1 MQTEEK
7 ETPTVLTRRKGSEV
21 MGWLFKTPSD
31 DATEATLRALHTQNT
46 LDTYYEKGKALIF
59 CIITGIVTALVVSYF
74 ELHTDVS
81 IWENTV
87 EWFYDKVRGWV
98 G

>member
-1 MQTEEK
+1 
-7 ETPTVLTRRKGSEV
+7 

-46 LDTYYEKGKALIF
+46 LDTYYEKGKALVL
-59 CIITGIVTALVVSYF
+59 CVITGFVTALSISWF
-74 ELHTDVS
+74 EQATDVS
-81 IWENTV
+81 IWEGTV
-87 EWFYDKVRGWV
+87 EWFYNKLRGWV

>member
-1 MQTEEK
+1 
-7 ETPTVLTRRKGSEV
+7 VIL

-46 LDTYYEKGKALIF
+46 LDTYYEKGKALIL
-59 CIITGIVTALVVSYF
+59 CIITGVVTALSVSWF
-74 ELHTDVS
+74 EQASDTS
-81 IWENTV
+81 IWENTI

-98 G
+98 D

>member
-1 MQTEEK
+1 
-7 ETPTVLTRRKGSEV
+7 

-46 LDTYYEKGKALIF
+46 LDNYYERGRALVL
-59 CIITGIVTALVVSYF
+59 CIIVGFGTAFGVSYF
-74 ELHTDVS
+74 ELQTGSS

-87 EWFYDKVRGWV
+87 EWFYEKVKSWV
-98 G
+98 D

>member
-1 MQTEEK
+1 
-7 ETPTVLTRRKGSEV
+7 

-46 LDTYYEKGKALIF
+46 LDTYYEKGKALIL
-59 CIITGIVTALVVSYF
+59 CIITGVVTALSVSWF
-74 ELHTDVS
+74 EQASDTS
-81 IWENTV
+81 IWENTI

-98 G
+98 D

>member
-1 MQTEEK
+1 
-7 ETPTVLTRRKGSEV
+7 

-59 CIITGIVTALVVSYF
+59 CIITGIITALSVSWF
-74 ELHTDVS
+74 EQASDTS

-98 G
+98 N

>member
-1 MQTEEK
+1 
-7 ETPTVLTRRKGSEV
+7 

-46 LDTYYEKGKALIF
+46 LDTYYERGKALVL
-59 CIITGIVTALVVSYF
+59 CIIVGFSSALGVSWF
-74 ELHTDVS
+74 ETTTDVS

-87 EWFYDKVRGWV
+87 EWFYNKVRDWV
-98 G
+98 S

>member
-1 MQTEEK
+1 
-7 ETPTVLTRRKGSEV
+7 

-46 LDTYYEKGKALIF
+46 LDTYYEKGKALVF
-59 CIITGIVTALVVSYF
+59 CIITGIVTALSVSWF
-74 ELHTDVS
+74 EQSSDVS
-81 IWENTV
+81 IWDNTV
-87 EWFYDKVRGWV
+87 EWFINKIRGWV

>member
-1 MQTEEK
+1 
-7 ETPTVLTRRKGSEV
+7 

-46 LDTYYEKGKALIF
+46 LDNYYERGRALVL
-59 CIITGIVTALVVSYF
+59 CIIVGFVTAFSVSYF
-74 ELHTDVS
+74 ELQTGNS

-87 EWFYDKVRGWV
+87 EWFYEKVKSWV
-98 G
+98 N